1 MAVSY
6 SFHISSKSHAVTNTG
21 KVGQVSKH
29 NLREYKSANY
39 DKSQIEVLVG
49 SSDNLL
55 NDIKRVYHQEFDEAL
70 ERYNQKQKRADR
82 KIDDYLTHVSN
93 SRNDVAVE
101 VIIQL
106 GDKDFWKD
114 KDQIQQK
121 RMTHIFK
128 DQLKALG
135 EYCPDFKVASAVV
148 HYDESSPHMHVV
160 GVPVARGYEKGMETQ
175 CAKTK
180 VFTKES
186 LTFLQDKLRER
197 AEIGMDMFYNISLK
211 SKEKG
216 RNKDIPK
223 HSLDEYYK
231 LQADIKNNNI
241 TLDQQAKTLENNAV
255 KIKNMDEITS
265 LIGSKDRESVKAE
278 DFIIPERKSLFGRI
292 EAPERKG
299 VFIEDMQ
306 PHQIEALMNRVKADE
321 GLEKVFDE
329 VQERC
334 NQMITQAKEEAKEI
348 KAEAMAEKNEIV
360 AKAESIIN
368 QQNSIIERAKA
379 WAKSLEK
386 KYEEILDKVSSLL
399 GQKEALEKEVARIE
413 AYKGEIEPLRAEYEQ
428 LSEGVKIMSGE
439 LDKQITQAHF
449 KDWSTMP
456 FGASYDD
463 YRKRGELLALYKDG
477 TIRKVGYNEHGG
489 MDNKTLE
496 DKSSGKCRVGIMQ
509 NEERVSVPKSLVREL
524 IATRDKSK
532 DISDNLANFIH
543 QQTRVNEIRKN
554 RVIRR

>member
-1 MAVSY
+1 MTVSY

-29 NLREYKSANY
+29 NLREYKSASY
-39 DKSQIEVLVG
+39 DKNQIEVLIG
-49 SSDNLL
+49 SNDNLL
-55 NDIKRVYHQEFDEAL
+55 NDIRRIYHQEFDEAL
-70 ERYNQKQKRADR
+70 ERYNQNQKRADR

-128 DQLKALG
+128 DQLKALE

-148 HYDESSPHMHVV
+148 HYDESSPHMHIV

-186 LTFLQDKLRER
+186 LTFLQDKMRER

-223 HSLDEYYK
+223 RSLDEYYK
-231 LQADIKNNNI
+231 LQADIKNKNI
-241 TLDQQAKTLENNAV
+241 TLDQQAKALEKNAI

-265 LIGSKDRESVKAE
+265 LIGSKARESVKPE
-278 DFIIPERKSLFGRI
+278 DFIIPEKKSLFGRI

-299 VFIEDMQ
+299 VFIENMQ

-321 GLEKVFDE
+321 GLERVFDE

-348 KAEAMAEKNEIV
+348 TAEASAEKNEIV

-379 WAKSLEK
+379 WAKSLER
-386 KYEEILDKVSSLL
+386 KYKELLDKVSSLL
-399 GQKEALEKEVARIE
+399 GQKEALEKEVAKIE

-496 DKSSGKCRVGIMQ
+496 DQSSGKCRVGIMQ
-509 NEERVSVPKSLVREL
+509 NEERVSVPKSLVKEM
-524 IATRDKSK
+524 IATMDKSK
-532 DISDNLANFIH
+532 DISDNLANFIC
-543 QQTRVNEIRKN
+543 QQTRVNEIRKD
-554 RVIRR
+554 RIKSR

>member
-439 LDKQITQAHF
+439 LVKQITQAHF

-509 NEERVSVPKSLVREL
+509 NEERVSVPKSLVKEM
-524 IATRDKSK
+524 IATMDKSK
-532 DISDNLANFIH
+532 DISDNLANFIR
-543 QQTRVNEIRKN
+543 QQNKVNEIRKD
-554 RVIRR
+554 REIHR

>member
-543 QQTRVNEIRKN
+543 QQTRVTKLLQKI
-554 RVIRR
+554 

>member
-379 WAKSLEK
+379 WVTK
-386 KYEEILDKVSSLL
+386 LL
-399 GQKEALEKEVARIE
+399 QKI
-413 AYKGEIEPLRAEYEQ
+413 
-428 LSEGVKIMSGE
+428 
-439 LDKQITQAHF
+439 
-449 KDWSTMP
+449 
-456 FGASYDD
+456 
-463 YRKRGELLALYKDG
+463 
-477 TIRKVGYNEHGG
+477 
-489 MDNKTLE
+489 
-496 DKSSGKCRVGIMQ
+496 
-509 NEERVSVPKSLVREL
+509 
-524 IATRDKSK
+524 
-532 DISDNLANFIH
+532 
-543 QQTRVNEIRKN
+543 
-554 RVIRR
+554 